1 MPKAIAIWGIVAIA
15 SAIIAGIVA
24 GAKRRDHS
32 FWAAWSFLFPPMLL
46 ILLLMPSNKGPRPR
60 RPGLDELEEQ
70 ELEARVGALAARA
83 LQVRPLRVPAIAYM
97 ALPMPRMRLAMAPM
111 T

>member
-1 MPKAIAIWGIVAIA
+1 MPTAIVIWGLVSIA
-15 SAIIAGIVA
+15 SAVFAGILA

-46 ILLLMPSNKGPRPR
+46 VLLLMPANKGPRPR
-60 RPGLDELEEQ
+60 KPGLDELEE
-70 ELEARVGALAARA
+70 RG
-83 LQVRPLRVPAIAYM
+83 
-97 ALPMPRMRLAMAPM
+97 

>member
-1 MPKAIAIWGIVAIA
+1 MPTAIVIWGLVSIA
-15 SAIIAGIVA
+15 SAVVAGILA

-46 ILLLMPSNKGPRPR
+46 VLLLMPANKGPRPR
-60 RPGLDELEEQ
+60 KPGLDELEE
-70 ELEARVGALAARA
+70 RG
-83 LQVRPLRVPAIAYM
+83 
-97 ALPMPRMRLAMAPM
+97 